1 MSDILKDPVA
11 LSGLRGK
18 VIEEIRAWC
27 EERGLETY
35 IWIKVDEHCAVDRR
49 FVNEHRVICLDIST
63 DAVDVV
69 EIVDGWIAFRC
80 NFQDAPNSLVCAPL
94 TRVLQVGPADDP
106 SQGVRFF
113 EKATA
118 PEFRDTCPYPAAV
131 YGTEGVVKRFRPHRR
146 NS

>member
-35 IWIKVDEHCAVDRR
+35 VWIKVDEHCAVDRR

-63 DAVDVV
+63 DAVDV
-69 EIVDGWIAFRC
+69 GRSSTGGSPSAATSRMR
-80 NFQDAPNSLVCAPL
+80 P
-94 TRVLQVGPADDP
+94 TRSSA
-106 SQGVRFF
+106 
-113 EKATA
+113 
-118 PEFRDTCPYPAAV
+118 
-131 YGTEGVVKRFRPHRR
+131 RP
-146 NS
+146 